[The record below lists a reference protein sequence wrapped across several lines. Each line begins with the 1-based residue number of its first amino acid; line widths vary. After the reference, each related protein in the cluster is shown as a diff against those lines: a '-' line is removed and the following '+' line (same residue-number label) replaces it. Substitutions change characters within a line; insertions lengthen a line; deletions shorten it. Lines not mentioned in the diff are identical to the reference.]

1 MVLSPVS
8 GKEILIFVSPMLSRG
23 VMSVQ
28 RSNLSRVKRGAPGV
42 LKQSTVLRSC
52 LPVSVSA
59 VHQCQKKRLV
69 VRSCHVLRES
79 SQPASFASASASI
92 ASQRRACRRPSCR
105 RRVACM
111 SSSSA
116 ADSSLSPDVAKA
128 KQVLADINAV
138 RENLDEFELDDNELS
153 LMLEMFDSTPKQG
166 MVIGYRDA
174 FNLVR
179 GLGEGADGAAY
190 VAAEGLTSTLTL
202 LLNELTGLRDE
213 QIAIRDPDG
222 EANRVTSD
230 VLDQLPGLSDDDKAR
245 LAPAMAS
252 IGVFGVAGA
261 AWNGIVLCLIFITLL
276 LFVLP
281 RL

>member
-1 MVLSPVS
+1 
-8 GKEILIFVSPMLSRG
+8 
-23 VMSVQ
+23 
-28 RSNLSRVKRGAPGV
+28 
-42 LKQSTVLRSC
+42 
-52 LPVSVSA
+52 
-59 VHQCQKKRLV
+59 
-69 VRSCHVLRES
+69 
-79 SQPASFASASASI
+79 
-92 ASQRRACRRPSCR
+92 
-105 RRVACM
+105 M
-111 SSSSA
+111 SSSSS

-128 KQVLADINAV
+128 KEVLADINAV

-153 LMLEMFDSTPKQG
+153 LMLEMLDSTPKQG

-174 FNLVR
+174 FNLVC

-213 QIAIRDPDG
+213 QIYIRDPDG

-245 LAPAMAS
+245 LAPAMTS

>member
-1 MVLSPVS
+1 
-8 GKEILIFVSPMLSRG
+8 
-23 VMSVQ
+23 
-28 RSNLSRVKRGAPGV
+28 
-42 LKQSTVLRSC
+42 
-52 LPVSVSA
+52 
-59 VHQCQKKRLV
+59 
-69 VRSCHVLRES
+69 
-79 SQPASFASASASI
+79 
-92 ASQRRACRRPSCR
+92 
-105 RRVACM
+105 M

-128 KQVLADINAV
+128 KEVLADINAV

-153 LMLEMFDSTPKQG
+153 LMLEMLDSTPKQG

-174 FNLVR
+174 FNLVC

-213 QIAIRDPDG
+213 QIYIRDPDG

-245 LAPAMAS
+245 LAPAMTS

>member
-1 MVLSPVS
+1 
-8 GKEILIFVSPMLSRG
+8 
-23 VMSVQ
+23 
-28 RSNLSRVKRGAPGV
+28 
-42 LKQSTVLRSC
+42 
-52 LPVSVSA
+52 
-59 VHQCQKKRLV
+59 
-69 VRSCHVLRES
+69 
-79 SQPASFASASASI
+79 
-92 ASQRRACRRPSCR
+92 
-105 RRVACM
+105 
-111 SSSSA
+111 
-116 ADSSLSPDVAKA
+116 
-128 KQVLADINAV
+128 VLADINAV

-153 LMLEMFDSTPKQG
+153 LMLEMLDSTPKQG

-174 FNLVR
+174 FNLVC

-213 QIAIRDPDG
+213 QIYIRDPDG

-245 LAPAMAS
+245 LAPAMTS

>member
-1 MVLSPVS
+1 
-8 GKEILIFVSPMLSRG
+8 
-23 VMSVQ
+23 MSVQ
-28 RSNLSRVKRGAPGV
+28 RSHQFSNKRGAPGARLV
-42 LKQSTVLRSC
+42 EVVWRRSC

-59 VHQCQKKRLV
+59 LHQCQQKRSLV
-69 VRSCHVLRES
+69 SLRCHVLRES
-79 SQPASFASASASI
+79 SQPASFASASASASASI

-111 SSSSA
+111 SSSSS

-128 KQVLADINAV
+128 KEVLADINAV
-138 RENLDEFELDDNELS
+138 RETLDEFELDDNELS

-174 FNLVR
+174 FNLVC
-179 GLGEGADGAAY
+179 GLGEGTDGAAY

-245 LAPAMAS
+245 LAPAMTS